1 MSKIIREL
9 EVVILCG
16 GRGTR
21 LAEETKVIPKP
32 LVKIGNKAIISH
44 IMSHYKKYN
53 LNNFIL
59 ATGYKGNIIKDKFKN
74 NKNIRCHNTGLNTLT
89 GGRIKRLKNII
100 KNDFFLMT
108 YGDGLC
114 SVNIKKLINFH
125 KSHKKIATITAVR
138 PPARFGR
145 VILNNN
151 IVTSFEEKNQLN
163 EGWINGG
170 FFIFNREIF
179 DYIENDKTSL
189 EQEPLEALSKAKELI
204 AFKHSGFWQCM
215 DTIRDRDYLRELF
228 REKKYV
234 FKK

>member
-1 MSKIIREL
+1 MFIP
-9 EVVILCG
+9 
-16 GRGTR
+16 R
-21 LAEETKVIPKP
+21 LR
-32 LVKIGNKAIISH
+32 
-44 IMSHYKKYN
+44 
-53 LNNFIL
+53 
-59 ATGYKGNIIKDKFKN
+59 KF
-74 NKNIRCHNTGLNTLT
+74 
-89 GGRIKRLKNII
+89 
-100 KNDFFLMT
+100 
-108 YGDGLC
+108 
-114 SVNIKKLINFH
+114 

-179 DYIENDKTSL
+179 DYIKNDRTSL

-215 DTIRDRDYLRELF
+215 DTIRARDYLRELF
-228 REKKYV
+228 REKKHV